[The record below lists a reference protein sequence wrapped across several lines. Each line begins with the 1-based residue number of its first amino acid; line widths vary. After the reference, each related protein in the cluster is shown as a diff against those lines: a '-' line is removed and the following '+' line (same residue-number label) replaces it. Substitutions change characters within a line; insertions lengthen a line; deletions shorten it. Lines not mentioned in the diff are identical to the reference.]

1 MVMIIMIIILVT
13 FSNILNKNSNYAKI
27 VIMLLISSTKVIE
40 IDFLIIT
47 IVLVM
52 FLIVIT
58 MITAILAIATSLIF
72 IVFLI

>member
-1 MVMIIMIIILVT
+1 MIIILVT